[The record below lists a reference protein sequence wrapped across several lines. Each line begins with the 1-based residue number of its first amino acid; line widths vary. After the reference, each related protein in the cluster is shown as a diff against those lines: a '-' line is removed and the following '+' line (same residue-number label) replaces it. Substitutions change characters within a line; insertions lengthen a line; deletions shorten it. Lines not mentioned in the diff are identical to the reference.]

1 MKIQN
6 EMLQLVKQL
15 QALAENGLHYSEN
28 DYDLDRYQ
36 IIEEISLRM
45 LSLLT
50 GISSETIEMATPE
63 RNGYRTPKVDVRAVI
78 FNDRDEILLVRERID
93 SLWSLPGGWCDI
105 GYTPTE
111 VAEKET
117 FEEAGIKVKA
127 KRLLAVLDKKCHGHP
142 EDLFYSYKIF
152 LECKAESYELK
163 TGMETLDVGFFGK
176 DKLPDLSTPRNTEE
190 QILLMFDFHFN
201 RIRWPIID

>member
-50 GISSETIEMATPE
+50 GISSETIEVATPE

-78 FNDRDEILLVRERID
+78 FNERDEILLVRERID
-93 SLWSLPGGWCDI
+93 SLWSLPGGWCDV

-127 KRLLAVLDKKCHGHP
+127 ERLLAVLDKKCHGHP

-152 LECKAESYELK
+152 LECSAESYDIK

-201 RIRWPIID
+201 RIHWPIID

>member
-6 EMLQLVKQL
+6 ELLQLAKQL

-50 GISSETIEMATPE
+50 GISSETIAMATPE
-63 RNGYRTPKVDVRAVI
+63 RNGYRTPKVDVRSVV
-78 FNDRDEILLVRERID
+78 FNDKDEILLVQERID
-93 SLWSLPGGWCDI
+93 SRWSLPGGWCDV

-111 VAEKET
+111 TAIKET
-117 FEEAGIKVKA
+117 FEEAGIPVKV
-127 KRLLAVLDKKCHGHP
+127 KRLLAVLDKKCHDHP

-152 LECKAESYELK
+152 LECEADSYEIK
-163 TGMETLDVGFFGK
+163 PGMETLDAGFFSR
-176 DKLPDLSTPRNTEE
+176 DSLPELSTPRNTAG
-190 QILLMFDFHFN
+190 QIQLMFDFHFH
-201 RIRWPIID
+201 RHHWPIID